1 MLQLR
6 LAFEKKELPN
16 FGRFSICL
24 LICHLTP
31 GGGTCR
37 KTCLVIAFSEYQF
50 SEAYVL
56 TVCENYVADVEV
68 DGRTVEL
75 QLLETVGQE
84 D

>member
-1 MLQLR
+1 MLHLR

-16 FGRFSICL
+16 FARSSICL

-31 GGGTCR
+31 GGDICR

-56 TVCENYVADVEV
+56 IVYENYVADVEV

-75 QLLETVGQE
+75 RLWDTVGQE